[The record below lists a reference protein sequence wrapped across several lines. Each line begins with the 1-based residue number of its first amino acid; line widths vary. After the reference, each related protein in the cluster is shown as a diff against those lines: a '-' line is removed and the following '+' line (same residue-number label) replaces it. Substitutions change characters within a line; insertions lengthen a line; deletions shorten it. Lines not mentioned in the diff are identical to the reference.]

1 MADRPA
7 GFGSLG
13 VFLSPSRSEIFE
25 HGGALMVS
33 RDKKGRL
40 RAFAFRLR
48 QPVRIGRA
56 IGAKG
61 SSLSSGGTLP

>member
-33 RDKKGRL
+33 QMKRGGSGLSPSDSTT
-40 RAFAFRLR
+40 RAHR
-48 QPVRIGRA
+48 RA

-61 SSLSSGGTLP
+61 SNLSSGGTLP